1 MRLWVLIAAAALL
14 AVAGCGPQAEPFD
27 GPRPGPSLRV
37 IPPPPPEA
45 APLRAGPAPIGI
57 GLPQVHRVAPQ
68 PRRCK
73 IKEKT
78 VVQNGHK
85 RVTRY
90 QVCK

>member
-1 MRLWVLIAAAALL
+1 MRLWVLIAAAAIL
-14 AVAGCGPQAEPFD
+14 AVAGCSGTD
-27 GPRPGPSLRV
+27 GGPGPSSTNV

-57 GLPQVHRVAPQ
+57 GLPQVGRVTAP
-68 PRRCK
+68 PRRHCK
-73 IKEKT
+73 IKTKT
-78 VVQNGHK
+78 TVQGGHK